1 MAQQKRAITN
11 VAINTLQAARTRLSE
26 RAESTYLNTPL
37 WNLIPVERP
46 GLGTFAVDEYWR
58 LYYDP
63 ELQWNVE
70 EMCGVLE
77 HEIWHLL
84 NDHASRA
91 KTKLGK
97 DINNPLLARIWNI
110 AADEAI
116 NSVLK
121 EGKVRLP
128 GKPVYPSNFGHPPN
142 LSSEQYY
149 DLHAKPEDQG
159 GEGEDEGQK
168 ESPEGEGQAPGGS
181 GSSQD
186 SKGKSKSGK
195 NQGAKGAPPPMLDGS
210 ASDGIQKDWEEPPP
224 GEMDADGNESA
235 PGVQPLER
243 ELIKRKVAEDIL
255 KASQARGDMANGMAR
270 WAQQILKPTVDWRRE
285 LQSVIRHAVE
295 ERAGDTDFSYSRL
308 SRRNPPGILL
318 PSMVEP
324 VVHPVIVVDTSGSI
338 GDQELQRAMSEV
350 EGVIKS
356 QGYDEVPVI
365 FCDAVAYQA
374 QRIRKASKGAPV
386 GGGGT
391 DMGEGIKSAVKLRP
405 RPELIIVLT
414 DGYTPWP
421 NNPPP
426 HTKVLVGI
434 LSPKDSNFASV
445 DVPKWSKRIN
455 IPCG

>member
-1 MAQQKRAITN
+1 MTAQQNKAPKK

-26 RAESTYLNTPL
+26 SANSTYLNTPL

-46 GLGTFAVDEYWR
+46 GLGTFAVDEHWR

-63 ELQWNVE
+63 ELEWDVE

-91 KTKLGK
+91 RIKLGK
-97 DINNPLLARIWNI
+97 DINDPILGRIWNI

-116 NSVLK
+116 NSVLQGANVK
-121 EGKVRLP
+121 LP
-128 GKPVYPSNFGHPPN
+128 GKPIYPSNYKHPSD

-149 DLHAKPEDQG
+149 DLHLKPKGEKG
-159 GEGEDEGQK
+159 GKSGEGGSPKGDGQV
-168 ESPEGEGQAPGGS
+168 PMGG
-181 GSSQD
+181 G
-186 SKGKSKSGK
+186 KGK
-195 NQGAKGAPPPMLDGS
+195 KGDAPPLLDGS
-210 ASDGIQKDWEEPPP
+210 ASDGVQKDWEDPAP
-224 GEMDADGNESA
+224 GEKTKDGGESA
-235 PGVQPLER
+235 PGIGELEK
-243 ELIKRKVAEDIL
+243 ELIKRKVAEAIL
-255 KASQARGDMANGMAR
+255 QASQARGDQSSGMAR
-270 WAQQILKPTVDWRRE
+270 WAQQILRPTVDWRRE

-295 ERAGDTDFSYSRL
+295 ERAGDTDFSYSRI

-338 GDQELQRAMSEV
+338 SEGQLQRAMSEV

-356 QGYDEVPVI
+356 QGHDEVPVI
-365 FCDAVAYQA
+365 FCDAVAFKA
-374 QRIRKASKGAPV
+374 QKLRKASRGSPV

-391 DMGEGIKSAVKLRP
+391 DMGEGIKAAQQLRP
-405 RPELIIVLT
+405 KPELIIVLT

-421 NNPPP
+421 NNPPA

-434 LSPKDSNFASV
+434 LTTKDSSWGHV

-455 IPCG
+455 IPCE